1 MFEVYVFC
9 QKPIAVNEQL
19 NLQIK
24 WDQDLSMA
32 ASIIP
37 FSSTANRLLFEEM
50 KTAKLELQNWTEYD
64 NAIYLIFKC
73 TGKFSYLSYVE
84 EGGAIY
90 NTTKLLFSSVS
101 TLLLRLSVFLDTTF
115 VNDSGFGQGRN
126 YKS

>member
-32 ASIIP
+32 ASITP